1 MSTNPFYRPSGAEYL
16 KNPAIFGTIAILSI
30 VTGFALAKG
39 GFAIAF
45 ILFGIPI
52 AFFSFYRLVQN
63 PEIGLTFAL
72 ILNFFIIG
80 ITRYI
85 PIKLGYLMDI
95 TLLSIYI
102 SVFFHFFYKRADLRL
117 VNNELIYLALIWF
130 IFIVFGFFNPEAYSK
145 MAWFSAMRGI
155 GMYMALILPLLFLIY
170 NEPRHLQI
178 FLRVWSIISILAA
191 IKAAQQILIGP
202 DPWEQRW
209 LDTGGSLTHII
220 LGRLRAFSF
229 YSDAGQFGA
238 ALSHIGIV
246 AAIIM
251 LNTKRWKSKIYWAL
265 VMLFG
270 FYGMAVSGTR
280 GALFVPIGG
289 AFLYIILNKNI
300 KAIIIGTVIIASV
313 YGFFRYTY
321 IGNSN
326 YQIYRMRSAFTPE
339 DDASYMVRVQNQKL
353 FENYLRNKPFGVGVG
368 HAGSRAKLYAS
379 ESFLANVATDS
390 WYVLIW
396 AENGIIG
403 LYIHLLILGYFIGK
417 GSFIVMFVLKDPEF
431 RGKIAALLCGV
442 FGVIAASY
450 GNAIFGQFPTGIIM
464 YTCMAFVF
472 MSPEMEKKLL
482 AQNPLLI
489 INQE

>member
-1 MSTNPFYRPSGAEYL
+1 MSTNPLQRPTGAEYL
-16 KNPAIFGTIAILSI
+16 KNPAIFGTITILSI
-30 VTGFALAKG
+30 VTGFALGKQ
-39 GFAIAF
+39 GFTLAF
-45 ILFGIPI
+45 ILFATPI
-52 AFFSFYRLVQN
+52 AFFSFYILVRN

-95 TLLSIYI
+95 TLVSIYI
-102 SVFFHFFYKRADLRL
+102 AVFFHFFNKKANLRP
-117 VNNELIYLALIWF
+117 VNNELTYLALAWLLF
-130 IFIVFGFFNPEAYSK
+130 ILFSFFNPEAYSK

-155 GMYMALILPLLFLIY
+155 GLYMALIIPLLFLIY
-170 NEPRHLQI
+170 NEPKNLQT
-178 FLRVWSIISILAA
+178 FLRIWSIISILAA
-191 IKAAQQILIGP
+191 LKGAQQIILGP
-202 DPWEQRW
+202 DPWERTW

-238 ALSHIGIV
+238 ALGHIGLV
-246 AAIIM
+246 ALIIM
-251 LNTKRWKSKIYWAL
+251 FNTKNWKSKVYWL
-265 VMLFG
+265 VVTLFG

-280 GALFVPIGG
+280 GALFVPLGG
-289 AFLYIILNKNI
+289 LFLYIILIKNF
-300 KAIIIGTVIIASV
+300 KAVIIGTVLIAGV

-326 YQIYRMRSAFTPE
+326 YQIYRMRTAFTPE
-339 DDASYMVRVQNQKL
+339 DDASYLVRVQNQKL
-353 FENYLRNKPFGVGVG
+353 FEDYLKNKPFGVGVG

-396 AENGIIG
+396 AENGIVG
-403 LYIHLLILGYFIGK
+403 LYLHLLILGYFIGK
-417 GSFIVMFVLKDPEF
+417 GSYIVMFVLKDPEF

-442 FGVIAASY
+442 FGIIIASY
-450 GNAIFGQFPTGIIM
+450 GNAIFGQFPTGIIL

-472 MSPEMEKKLL
+472 MAPEMEKKLV
-482 AQNPLLI
+482 AQKPLI
-489 INQE
+489 SVN

>member
-155 GMYMALILPLLFLIY
+155 GMYMALILPLLFLFY
-170 NEPRHLQI
+170 HEPRHLQI
-178 FLRVWSIISILAA
+178 FLWVW
-191 IKAAQQILIGP
+191 
-202 DPWEQRW
+202 
-209 LDTGGSLTHII
+209 
-220 LGRLRAFSF
+220 RLS
-229 YSDAGQFGA
+229 
-238 ALSHIGIV
+238 
-246 AAIIM
+246 
-251 LNTKRWKSKIYWAL
+251 
-265 VMLFG
+265 
-270 FYGMAVSGTR
+270 
-280 GALFVPIGG
+280 
-289 AFLYIILNKNI
+289 
-300 KAIIIGTVIIASV
+300 
-313 YGFFRYTY
+313 
-321 IGNSN
+321 
-326 YQIYRMRSAFTPE
+326 
-339 DDASYMVRVQNQKL
+339 
-353 FENYLRNKPFGVGVG
+353 
-368 HAGSRAKLYAS
+368 
-379 ESFLANVATDS
+379 
-390 WYVLIW
+390 
-396 AENGIIG
+396 
-403 LYIHLLILGYFIGK
+403 
-417 GSFIVMFVLKDPEF
+417 
-431 RGKIAALLCGV
+431 
-442 FGVIAASY
+442 
-450 GNAIFGQFPTGIIM
+450 
-464 YTCMAFVF
+464 
-472 MSPEMEKKLL
+472 
-482 AQNPLLI
+482 
-489 INQE
+489 